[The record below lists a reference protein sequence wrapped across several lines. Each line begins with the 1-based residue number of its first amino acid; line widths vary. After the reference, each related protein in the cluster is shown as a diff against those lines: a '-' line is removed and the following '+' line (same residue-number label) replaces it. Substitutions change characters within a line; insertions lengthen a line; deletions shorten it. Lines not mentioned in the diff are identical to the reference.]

1 MIKRIFSLVALIG
14 AIIVPLSASAAS
26 YLIERGDTLTSIAR
40 EFGVSVRDIAIQN
53 DIKDVNKIYA
63 GATLEINSANTDEG
77 ADGDVLGGPG
87 GAYTPVTGYQSRITT
102 YISAA
107 ATTVPVASTKDKAGN
122 QIVLADISSS
132 STAKV
137 YLSLATGTSKE
148 EIIACTGLTS
158 ASWTGCSRG
167 LSFQGGS
174 MTASTTIAYAHNA
187 GESVIITDVGQ
198 FFNEFVSV
206 SGNQTIFDRKT
217 FYAFPIVTSTT
228 ALPTL
233 GSELA
238 SKYYVDSVGAG
249 GFTSL
254 NASTTRGL
262 SVDGSAPERVGINA
276 STTKGLA
283 FDNNGTSNWPLYIA
297 ASSTGGINFHTDGT
311 IQVDGSDNFAF
322 SGSNVFSGNNVFS
335 GAVTST
341 GSLRAQTPTIAN
353 DVAIKSYVDSQGKY
367 GDGSDGAFSQSSG
380 TTTLNDASKN
390 IYQYSSFALTGTAA
404 LAIGSNNQN
413 KPVYIFVNGD
423 LTVTSSAGAAVN
435 ANGMGGA
442 GGSSSAGGSGNAGT
456 SASIFFSSITGG
468 AGTRGTRE
476 AGTSKGGSAGGGGG
490 GLNANGSNG
499 TVGTFGVGGAGV
511 FYSASASTKRLLI
524 GALGSGGGGG
534 TASSGGGGADSGT
547 GGAGGA
553 GGGCIIFIVS
563 GNINITSQFS
573 AAGANGSDGTGVGSA
588 AAGGGGGGG
597 GFVGIFHAGTV
608 TANTATFVV
617 TGGSGGAGLNNG
629 TVGGTGGDG
638 ATGASL
644 VRAIKAAEL

>member
-26 YLIERGDTLTSIAR
+26 YIIERGDTLTSIAR
-40 EFGVSVRDIAIQN
+40 EFGVSVSDIAIQN

-63 GATLEINSANTDEG
+63 GATLEIGTEEAEPS
-77 ADGDVLGGPG
+77 GDILGGPG

-102 YISAA
+102 YISSA

-254 NASTTRGL
+254 NA
-262 SVDGSAPERVGINA
+262 
-276 STTKGLA
+276 
-283 FDNNGTSNWPLYIA
+283 
-297 ASSTGGINFHTDGT
+297 
-311 IQVDGSDNFAF
+311 
-322 SGSNVFSGNNVFS
+322 
-335 GAVTST
+335 
-341 GSLRAQTPTIAN
+341 
-353 DVAIKSYVDSQGKY
+353 
-367 GDGSDGAFSQSSG
+367 
-380 TTTLNDASKN
+380 
-390 IYQYSSFALTGTAA
+390 
-404 LAIGSNNQN
+404 
-413 KPVYIFVNGD
+413 
-423 LTVTSSAGAAVN
+423 
-435 ANGMGGA
+435 
-442 GGSSSAGGSGNAGT
+442 
-456 SASIFFSSITGG
+456 
-468 AGTRGTRE
+468 
-476 AGTSKGGSAGGGGG
+476 
-490 GLNANGSNG
+490 
-499 TVGTFGVGGAGV
+499 
-511 FYSASASTKRLLI
+511 
-524 GALGSGGGGG
+524 
-534 TASSGGGGADSGT
+534 
-547 GGAGGA
+547 
-553 GGGCIIFIVS
+553 
-563 GNINITSQFS
+563 
-573 AAGANGSDGTGVGSA
+573 
-588 AAGGGGGGG
+588 
-597 GFVGIFHAGTV
+597 
-608 TANTATFVV
+608 
-617 TGGSGGAGLNNG
+617 
-629 TVGGTGGDG
+629 
-638 ATGASL
+638 
-644 VRAIKAAEL
+644 

>member
-77 ADGDVLGGPG
+77 VDGDVLGGPG

-102 YISAA
+102 YISSA

-297 ASSTGGINFHTDGT
+297 ASSTGGINFSSAGT

-322 SGSNVFSGNNVFS
+322 SGSNIFS

-341 GSLRAQTPTIAN
+341 GSFRVTTAPTSAN
-353 DVAIKSYVDSQGKY
+353 DVLNLSYYQNQSNGFTATSTAASAITAGKALFITSTSTLNMT
-367 GDGSDGAFSQSSG
+367 DTGSGTSTFFFVGFATANTSAAAEVTYTRPGGINCSQSGLTPGAYYYLNGASGAISTLSPVTYQARVGLALTATCIQALQPKYKYTNSYG
-380 TTTLNDASKN
+380 TTAAANGSTSYQNTFFYPARIAASMGPAVDAT
-390 IYQYSSFALTGTAA
+390 YTYSSFTMDTEAGAVGTNVVGTSIPAA
-404 LAIGSNNQN
+404 RANSIYIEDEGGSCYWSGDVT
-413 KPVYIFVNGD
+413 KSSNGF
-423 LTVTSSAGAAVN
+423 TVTN
-435 ANGMGGA
+435 N
-442 GGSSSAGGSGNAGT
+442 NY
-456 SASIFFSSITGG
+456 
-468 AGTRGTRE
+468 R
-476 AGTSKGGSAGGGGG
+476 
-490 GLNANGSNG
+490 
-499 TVGTFGVGGAGV
+499 
-511 FYSASASTKRLLI
+511 
-524 GALGSGGGGG
+524 
-534 TASSGGGGADSGT
+534 
-547 GGAGGA
+547 
-553 GGGCIIFIVS
+553 GGGCGNMVNVDIRYTVS
-563 GNINITSQFS
+563 N
-573 AAGANGSDGTGVGSA
+573 
-588 AAGGGGGGG
+588 
-597 GFVGIFHAGTV
+597 
-608 TANTATFVV
+608 
-617 TGGSGGAGLNNG
+617 
-629 TVGGTGGDG
+629 
-638 ATGASL
+638 
-644 VRAIKAAEL
+644 E